1 MQASAKKRFGTSKH
15 ICYQGIDKGIAE
27 KGWGGVYIHTVCD
40 VIVVQSELGH
50 QLWQQLVC
58 A

>member
-15 ICYQGIDKGIAE
+15 ICYQGVAE